1 MRSRIGF
8 SLSFFAAVFLNLVFV
23 IPVGFAEDRA
33 GTGTTN
39 PEGRFWK
46 ESGFVVGYGTNEIP
60 EGHYEPILLI
70 WHLAYDLR
78 NYIPALKNHKGIL
91 AGVCEPQVNLA
102 FQPSSEFEFGVGLGL
117 KYLYPLT
124 DRLYPYVQL
133 TVGPHYIS
141 LQTKEQASGFIFSNT
156 IGAGLYYFVTENS
169 AVMVGYRA
177 RHISNAGTREP
188 NDGINTHFGTIGY
201 SFFF

>member
-1 MRSRIGF
+1 MKSRTGF
-8 SLSFFAAVFLNLVFV
+8 TLSFPVVVFLSLIILVPAVFADDHV
-23 IPVGFAEDRA
+23 R
-33 GTGTTN
+33 TGSTN
-39 PEGRFWK
+39 QEGRFWK
-46 ESGFVVGYGTNEIP
+46 ESGVVIGYGTSEIH
-60 EGHYEPILLI
+60 EGHYEPMLFI

-91 AGVCEPQVNLA
+91 AGVCEPQVNPA
-102 FQPSSEFEFGVGLGL
+102 FRPSSDFEFGVGVGL
-117 KYLYPLT
+117 KYLYPVT
-124 DRLYPYVQL
+124 DRLYPYIQL

-141 LQTKEQASGFIFSNT
+141 LQTEDQASGFIFSNT
-156 IGAGLYYFVTENS
+156 VGAGIYYFVTKNS
-169 AVMVGYRA
+169 AAMVGYRA